1 MASSYYRSLGES
13 SFESTIHAQGAWNPK
28 EQHMAPAA
36 GLLAHCLEQFS
47 PRPDLRMARLSFDIL
62 GMIPGGSFDVI
73 VKVVRPGRTIE
84 LLEAEMISDGR
95 TVIRAKAWRLAKADS
110 SAVAAIEDA
119 PMPGPESA
127 GPFAEMT
134 AWPGGYIESLEFR
147 VVDGHRPGR
156 GRVWLRTPHQ
166 VVEDFPTTDLVRL
179 IGLIDTANGVS
190 ARVAPGLGSWMFPN
204 LDLQVHL
211 YREPAGEWLG
221 LETSVSFGTDG
232 IGLTSAVLHDVAGPF
247 GRAEQILTIRKL

>member
-1 MASSYYRSLGES
+1 MPASYYRPLGEG
-13 SFESTIHAQGAWNPK
+13 SFESTIHAQGAWNPE

-36 GLLAHCLEQFS
+36 GLLAHCLEQCS

-62 GMIPGGSFDVI
+62 GMIPGGTFDVL
-73 VKVVRPGRTIE
+73 VKVIRPGKTIE
-84 LLEAEMISDGR
+84 LLEAEMVSGGR

-110 SAVAAIEDA
+110 AAVAAIEDA
-119 PMPGPESA
+119 PMPGPDQA
-127 GPFAEMT
+127 GPFADMT
-134 AWPGGYIESLEFR
+134 AWPGGFIESLEFR
-147 VVDGHRPGR
+147 VVEGHRPGR

-166 VVEDFPTTDLVRL
+166 MVEGTPTADLVRL

-190 ARVAPGLGSWMFPN
+190 ARVPPGPGSWMFPN

-221 LETSVSFGTDG
+221 LETSVSFGADG
-232 IGLTSAVLHDVAGPF
+232 IGLTSAVLHDTTGPF